1 MIKKLA
7 NLFGYELLRIKKSHS
22 INSHLKNLFDLYQ
35 IDLIIDVGANKGQ
48 FGQLIRKLGYKGD
61 ILSFEPVLS
70 SFELLKDRAKNDPRW
85 KVFQL
90 GLGDKKDQREINT
103 FKSSDFSSL
112 LAPNAKGKELFDKI
126 REGSKELIEINTL
139 DNILLDLKISKTRKT
154 FLKMDT
160 QGYDMHVFSGA
171 KNSIDSIAALLSE
184 ISITQIY
191 DGMTNYHNALME
203 FERNGYVVSALFPV
217 SHDENDLSV
226 IELDCVMIK
235 KNILNSCNPLK

>member
-1 MIKKLA
+1 MLKKLA
-7 NLFGYELLRIKKSHS
+7 NMLGYELVKIKKGGS
-22 INSHLKNLFDLYQ
+22 INSHLKKLIDLYQ

-70 SFELLKDRAKNDPRW
+70 SFELLKDRSKNDPKW
-85 KVFQL
+85 EVFQL
-90 GLGDKKDQREINT
+90 GLGDKKEQREINT
-103 FKSSDFSSL
+103 FNSSDFSSL
-112 LAPNAKGKELFDKI
+112 LTPSVKGKELFDKI
-126 REGSKELIEINTL
+126 RVGSTELIEIDTL
-139 DNILLDLKISKTRKT
+139 DNILTDLKISRTRKI

-171 KNSIDSIAALLSE
+171 KNSIDGIVVLLSE

-203 FERNGYVVSALFPV
+203 FERNDYAVSALFPV
-217 SHDENDLSV
+217 SHNENDLSV

-235 KNILNSCNPLK
+235 KDVLITRNPHK